1 MATTA
6 IWDVKDNLKRVLK
19 YTTNPDKTNNPD
31 FDMFQYKG
39 LENVLEYTTQ
49 DYKTEKQAYVSAL
62 NCNPET
68 VLSEMTSTKVRYQKI
83 EGILAYHAYQAFAP
97 NEVTAETAHQIGVEL
112 AKQMWG
118 ERFEVVVSTHIDK
131 KHFHNHFVLNSVSFK
146 DGLRYYDNKANYKK
160 MRLLSDKLCK
170 QYSLSVIEQPKK
182 KSKHYAEWQ
191 ADKENKPT
199 WRSLIRDDVNQAI
212 NQSMTF
218 TQFVNHMKKM
228 GYEVKTNVKHIAVR
242 PAGKDRFIRLRSLS
256 NDDRYDEQHIKERI
270 LENTS
275 VRFASVQEEVKPKRC
290 YYKGNL
296 KQARKITGYRALY
309 FKYMYSLGILPKNAP
324 NKKWVHFLLKEDIR
338 YMDQI
343 TKETT
348 LLCKKKINTLEDLEA
363 FEHKANEC
371 LNKLIKERR
380 CVYNKIRRCKN
391 KDTKGLLQQDITTL
405 SKDIRE
411 LRKEVVLYEGIKIR
425 SVSMKEKLNVVK
437 EENEKGKEREKPNER
452 RRNI

>member
-6 IWDVKDNLKRVLK
+6 IWDVNDRLKRVID
-19 YTTNPDKTNNPD
+19 YVINPEKTEVED
-31 FDMFQYKG
+31 FNQFEFNSLG
-39 LENVLEYTTQ
+39 NVLSYTV
-49 DYKTEKQAYVSAL
+49 DEIKTEKQCYVTGVNVEVMNAL
-62 NCNPET
+62 E
-68 VLSEMTSTKVRYQKI
+68 EMVATKKQYHK
-83 EGILAYHAYQAFAP
+83 EDSILAFHAYQAFAP
-97 NEVTAETAHQIGVEL
+97 SEVTAETAHQIGVEL

-146 DGLRYYDNKANYKK
+146 DGLRYYDNKENYKK

-170 QYSLSVIEQPKK
+170 QYCLSVIEKPKK
-182 KSKHYAEWQ
+182 KSMHYAEWQ

-199 WRSLIRDDVNQAI
+199 WRSFIRDDVEQAI

-218 TQFVNHMKKM
+218 TQFVTHMKKM

-275 VRFASVQEEVKPKRC
+275 VLFASVQEEVKPKRC

-324 NKKWVHFLLKEDIR
+324 NKKRVYFLLKEDIR

-348 LLCKKKINTLEDLEA
+348 LLCKKKINTLADLES
-363 FEHKANEC
+363 FERKANER
-371 LNKLIKERR
+371 LNKLIKDRR

-437 EENEKGKEREKPNER
+437 EETEKGKEREKPNER